1 MKINKI
7 NWKKVLRVFLWI
19 QGLLLLGLMLGY
31 VNHIEQ
37 LQRIS
42 DVSIEIDNQP
52 SGVYFIDKQDVITM
66 LNDRALYPLGK
77 RVEDVDTRKIE
88 SLLDDYP
95 YVYNAEVYVDVKG
108 RFFIDVKQ
116 RKAMLRVI
124 NYKGEHF
131 YMDSAGALMP
141 VSDQYIARV
150 PVASGNIIG
159 SPLFTEVSPI
169 LADEDSVVRSR
180 HQLMD
185 SLYMIADYITKDA
198 VLTAL
203 VQQIYVT
210 PEHEFELIPNVGRQ
224 KILFGTVEDMEDKF
238 NRLIVFYQKGII
250 RRGWD
255 AYETINLKY
264 KDQVI
269 CTKPESEEKINTNTS
284 TN

>member
-1 MKINKI
+1 MLKKI
-7 NWKKVLRVFLWI
+7 NWKNVLRVFLWI
-19 QGLLLLGLMLGY
+19 QALLLLGLMLGY
-31 VNHIEQ
+31 VNHIEKQ
-37 LQRIS
+37 QRIV
-42 DVSIEIDNQP
+42 DVNIEIDNQP

-88 SLLDDYP
+88 ALLDDYP
-95 YVYNAEVYVDVKG
+95 YVYNAEVYIDVKG
-108 RFFIDVKQ
+108 RLFIEVKQ

-131 YMDSAGALMP
+131 YMDSVGALMP
-141 VSDQYIARV
+141 VTDQYIARV

-159 SPLFTEVSPI
+159 SPLFTEIHPI
-169 LADEDSVVRSR
+169 IADEDSATRSR

-185 SLYMIADYITKDA
+185 SLYMLTDYISKDA
-198 VLTAL
+198 ALTAL

-210 PEHEFELIPNVGRQ
+210 SEHEFELIPNVGRQ
-224 KILFGTVEDMEDKF
+224 KILFGTIEDMEDKLD
-238 NRLIVFYQKGII
+238 RLIVFYQKGII

-255 AYETINLKY
+255 VYETINLKY
-264 KDQVI
+264 EDQVI
-269 CTKPESEEKINTNTS
+269 CTKPETEEKINTNIS